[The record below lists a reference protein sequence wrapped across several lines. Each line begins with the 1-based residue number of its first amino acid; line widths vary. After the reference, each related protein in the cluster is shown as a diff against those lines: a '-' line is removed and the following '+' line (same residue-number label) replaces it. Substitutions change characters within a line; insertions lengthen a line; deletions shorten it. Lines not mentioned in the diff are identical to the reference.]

1 MPKKQVRT
9 VKDVVDNIRATYIRW
24 KTIYNEGCSDPS
36 WEDGMNLNLLRGH
49 CTVYKREIETILGD
63 KYYLYP
69 DEYFWPVPPEVPSTF
84 MAKKRELK
92 CRGVVLEASER
103 EFEVTW

>member
-1 MPKKQVRT
+1 MSKKEVRT
-9 VKDVVDNIRATYIRW
+9 LKEVVSDIHDSYKRW
-24 KTIYNEGCSDPS
+24 KLLYTAGGSDPS
-36 WEDGMNLNLLRGH
+36 WEDGMNLNPIRGH
-49 CTVYKREIETILGD
+49 CTIYKREIETILGD
-63 KYYLYP
+63 KYFLYP
-69 DEYFWPVPPEVPSTF
+69 DEYYWPLPPEVPSTY